1 MTQPVPF
8 KVSSADQALFWQ
20 EDLKASGE
28 PRYPSFAEEGM
39 VEEGIVA
46 VRHELTNI
54 RSFAAKVATSA
65 AWKKVRE
72 KKGKKRQKKRP
83 RERP

>member
-1 MTQPVPF
+1 
-8 KVSSADQALFWQ
+8 
-20 EDLKASGE
+20 
-28 PRYPSFAEEGM
+28 M

-65 AWKKVRE
+65 AYKRGKE
-72 KKGKKRQKKRP
+72 KKGKKTAS
-83 RERP
+83 